1 MHVYVTNVLFYC
13 VIVFYVIFGKK
24 LIRACVCMLNNP
36 TLNKAYLFIYHYFCY
51 ILFLILNSV
60 QIINSITKGYM
71 HAMIGSF
78 MIPHPLIAD
87 M

>member
-1 MHVYVTNVLFYC
+1 MSLSE
-13 VIVFYVIFGKK
+13 KSS
-24 LIRACVCMLNNP
+24 LRACVCMLNNP

-60 QIINSITKGYM
+60 QTINRITKEYM
-71 HAMIGSF
+71 HAMMDSF
-78 MIPHPLIAD
+78 RTPQPLIAD